1 MLIKFLSK
9 TSKQLKEH
17 CKLLSGEEKQNLYS
31 EVLNKVKNTPRDS
44 REGIDQLK
52 KLSKMAV
59 AIEETTDSKL
69 LEKFKDDHPLREV
82 SIAYVSGGA
91 KNYLFS
97 LSNSS
102 ELYDLEEDREKAIYQ
117 AIKSNDRE
125 LIKHL
130 LMVLISGD
138 IKIEFFKELEM
149 LLSGAYEKLKVNL
162 SQDMKNY
169 LEKNISLKRF
179 VYGNIDVLT
188 AKPVDVLAMINLFIV
203 QSGENYKID
212 ELLLSKIA
220 ESLEEGELR
229 SQINQ
234 MTETLKKHERF
245 AELEYKVRRL
255 KSELSIGESK
265 YSAEVIKSSI
275 EERERKMR
283 EIGDKSNQV
292 IKEREELLSRLSNSS
307 NKRHYCTSWQKD
319 QTIT

>member
-1 MLIKFLSK
+1 MKVIIVLAELLYQ

-17 CKLLSGEEKQNLYS
+17 CELLSGEEKQNLYS

-59 AIEETTDSKL
+59 AIEGTTDSKL

-82 SIAYVSGGA
+82 SIAYVSGEVT
-91 KNYLFS
+91 NYLFS

-102 ELYDLEEDREKAIYQ
+102 ELYDLKEDREKAIYY

-130 LMVLISGD
+130 LMVLVSGD
-138 IKIEFFKELEM
+138 IEIEFFKELET

-162 SQDMKNY
+162 SEDMKNY

-179 VYGNIDVLT
+179 IYGNVGVLT
-188 AKPVDVLAMINLFIV
+188 AKPVDVRAMINLFIV

-234 MTETLKKHERF
+234 MIETLKKHERF
-245 AELEYKVRRL
+245 VELAYKVRRL
-255 KSELSIGESK
+255 KSELARGESK
-265 YSAEVIKSSI
+265 YSAEVMKSSI

-292 IKEREELLSRLSNSS
+292 VKEREELLSRLSNSS
-307 NKRHYCTSWQKD
+307 NRRN
-319 QTIT
+319 